1 MSAQV
6 CPVEIWLMESESSLG
21 SYVLAGVPVAGMEIS
36 LEGQD
41 YLVMECRHRYRLNLN
56 RYELNR
62 VVLWVKALYSATDKT
77 WVEGQWIWGN
87 INCQYNARSPVIR
100 CAVNPDGPCDRCS
113 NFHAIEASE

>member
-6 CPVEIWLMESESSLG
+6 CPVEVWLTESDSSLG
-21 SYVLAGVPVAGMEIS
+21 SYVLEERPLPGMEIS

-41 YLVMECRHRYRLNLN
+41 YLVMECRHRYALNLN
-56 RYELNR
+56 RYELSR

-77 WVEGQWIWGN
+77 WVEGRWILGN
-87 INCQYNARSPVIR
+87 MDCRYNARSPVIR

-113 NFHAIEASE
+113 NFQAIEASE